1 MKQKDIFVIVVV
13 VIISA
18 GISIFVSKW
27 LFSVPAGRQTKVEV
41 VTPITAEFDQ
51 PDNRYFNSNSVDPT
65 QNITIG
71 GNQNQAPFNS
81 NTNSNGQ

>member
-13 VIISA
+13 VVISA
-18 GISIFVSKW
+18 AISVFVSKW

-51 PDNRYFNSNSVDPT
+51 PDSRYFNSNSVDPT
-65 QNITIG
+65 KNISIG
-71 GNQNQAPFNS
+71 DNQNAAPFNDK
-81 NTNSNGQ
+81 TNSNGQ